1 MKIILLGDVHGN
13 LPALEAV
20 LEDGRRRGGDIV
32 LNTGDYV
39 GQGPFPDE
47 TVSLLSSVESV
58 AVAGN
63 FDRNVLRAKQGKTG
77 EKAEL
82 HLWNRGRLSRESR
95 KYLKNL
101 PRTKKF
107 LLAGKQFLLTH
118 GSPEDIE
125 ENIGPDTPDER
136 LCEIA
141 RLASSDIVLT
151 GHTHAPLS
159 KKIGDT
165 WFINPGTAGRPL
177 GDDLRACYALLHI
190 QPGYFRVN
198 HYLVDYDMAKTADAA
213 LFRGMPGDFASS
225 FLPGRAVAGDIPME
239 DEAER
244 ILETTIPVHADH
256 SRHVA
261 SIALAL
267 FDRLEELHGLDRE
280 ARFQLQ
286 IASTLHDIGWLKGQK
301 EHHKVAMEFILGLD
315 GVIPDERERILI
327 ASVARYHRKADPD
340 DSHPFFER
348 LSPGDR
354 ETVRKLAA
362 ILRIADGLDWTHSSV
377 VKGVEC
383 LVGDGAVTVLC
394 STSGDAEAE
403 RARALEKGALFEKV
417 FGKKLD
423 IEWVRS

>member
-1 MKIILLGDVHGN
+1 M
-13 LPALEAV
+13 
-20 LEDGRRRGGDIV
+20 
-32 LNTGDYV
+32 
-39 GQGPFPDE
+39 
-47 TVSLLSSVESV
+47 
-58 AVAGN
+58 
-63 FDRNVLRAKQGKTG
+63 
-77 EKAEL
+77 
-82 HLWNRGRLSRESR
+82 
-95 KYLKNL
+95 
-101 PRTKKF
+101 
-107 LLAGKQFLLTH
+107 
-118 GSPEDIE
+118 
-125 ENIGPDTPDER
+125 
-136 LCEIA
+136 
-141 RLASSDIVLT
+141 
-151 GHTHAPLS
+151 
-159 KKIGDT
+159 
-165 WFINPGTAGRPL
+165 
-177 GDDLRACYALLHI
+177 
-190 QPGYFRVN
+190 
-198 HYLVDYDMAKTADAA
+198 
-213 LFRGMPGDFASS
+213 
-225 FLPGRAVAGDIPME
+225 
-239 DEAER
+239 
-244 ILETTIPVHADH
+244 HADH

-394 STSGDAEAE
+394 STSGDAGAE

>member
-20 LEDGRRRGGDIV
+20 LEDGRKRGGEIV

-47 TVSLLSSVESV
+47 TVSLLSSVESA
-58 AVAGN
+58 AVGGN
-63 FDRNVLRAKQGKTG
+63 FDRNVLRARKGKTG
-77 EKAEL
+77 GKAEL
-82 HLWNRGRLSRESR
+82 HLWNRERLSRENR

-101 PRTKKF
+101 PRTKRF
-107 LLAGKQFLLTH
+107 LLAGKRFLLTH

-125 ENIGPDTPDER
+125 ENIGPDTPEER
-136 LCEIA
+136 LWEIA
-141 RLASSDIVLT
+141 RTAASDIVLT
-151 GHTHAPLS
+151 GHTHAPLA

-165 WFINPGTAGRPL
+165 WFINPGTTGRPL
-177 GDDLRACYALLHI
+177 GNDLRARYALIHI

-198 HYLVDYDMAKTADAA
+198 HYLVDYDMAKNADAA
-213 LFRGMPGDFASS
+213 LFRGMPGAFASS
-225 FLPGRAVAGDIPME
+225 FLPERAVAADIPME

-244 ILETTIPVHADH
+244 ILETTVPVHADH

-267 FDRLEELHGLDRE
+267 FDRLEELHGLDEE
-280 ARFQLQ
+280 ARFHLQ

-315 GVIPDERERILI
+315 HVIPDERERILI

-348 LSPGDR
+348 LPAEDR

-383 LVGDGAVTVLC
+383 LVGDGTVTVLC

-403 RARALEKGALFEKV
+403 RGRALEKGALFEKV
-417 FGKKLD
+417 FGKTLN
-423 IEWVRS
+423 IEWARS

>member
-63 FDRNVLRAKQGKTG
+63 FDRNVLRAKQGKKG

-82 HLWNRGRLSRESR
+82 HLWNRGRLSRENR

-107 LLAGKQFLLTH
+107 LLAGKRFLLTH

-136 LCEIA
+136 LSEIA
-141 RLASSDIVLT
+141 RMTSSDIVLS
-151 GHTHAPLS
+151 GHTHAPFA
-159 KKIGDT
+159 KKNGDT

-225 FLPGRAVAGDIPME
+225 FLPGRAVAGDISME

-267 FDRLEELHGLDRE
+267 FDQLGDLHGLDAT
-280 ARFQLQ
+280 ARFHLQ

-301 EHHKVAMEFILGLD
+301 EHHKVAMEFILGLAN
-315 GVIPDERERILI
+315 VIPDERERILI

-348 LSPGDR
+348 LSPADR
-354 ETVRKLAA
+354 QTVRKLAA

-383 LVGDGAVTVLC
+383 VLADDVVTLLC

-403 RARALEKGALFEKV
+403 LVRALEKGALFEKV
-417 FGKKLD
+417 FGKRLE
-423 IEWVRS
+423 IQWARS

>member
-125 ENIGPDTPDER
+125 ENVGPETPDER
-136 LCEIA
+136 LWEIA

-267 FDRLEELHGLDRE
+267 FDKHVDCDRLLAMLAEAKRTEDLISLERTLQERQGEL
-280 ARFQLQ
+280 
-286 IASTLHDIGWLKGQK
+286 
-301 EHHKVAMEFILGLD
+301 
-315 GVIPDERERILI
+315 
-327 ASVARYHRKADPD
+327 
-340 DSHPFFER
+340 DS
-348 LSPGDR
+348 
-354 ETVRKLAA
+354 
-362 ILRIADGLDWTHSSV
+362 LRSQR
-377 VKGVEC
+377 
-383 LVGDGAVTVLC
+383 TVLGNRVALATIELTLTSDPPPVKVGPGGFWPGSSWC
-394 STSGDAEAE
+394 STRSTALARSVITPSPTRGPLPQCWTRTGSTP
-403 RARALEKGALFEKV
+403 RAAPCSRTIPATSRCRIPLECRQF
-417 FGKKLD
+417 
-423 IEWVRS
+423 W

>member
-13 LPALEAV
+13 FPALEAV
-20 LEDGRRRGGDIV
+20 LEDGRKRGGEVVI
-32 LNTGDYV
+32 NTGDYV

-63 FDRNVLRAKQGKTG
+63 FDRNVLRAKRGKTG

-82 HLWNRGRLSRESR
+82 HLWNRERLSRESR

-101 PRTKKF
+101 PRTRKF
-107 LLAGKQFLLTH
+107 LLAGKKFLLTH

-125 ENIGPDTPDER
+125 ENVGPDTPDER
-136 LCEIA
+136 LSEIA
-141 RLASSDIVLT
+141 RMAGCDIVLT

-159 KKIGDT
+159 KKVSDT
-165 WFINPGTAGRPL
+165 WFINPGTAGRPQ
-177 GDDLRACYALLHI
+177 GNDLRACYAMLHI

-198 HYLVDYDMAKTADAA
+198 HYLVGYDMAKTADAA

-225 FLPGRAVAGDIPME
+225 FLPGRPEAGDISME

-267 FDRLEELHGLDRE
+267 FDRLGALHGLDGD
-280 ARFQLQ
+280 ARFHLQ

-301 EHHKVAMEFILGLD
+301 EHHKVAMEFILGLAN
-315 GVIPDERERILI
+315 VIPDERERILI
-327 ASVARYHRKADPD
+327 ASVARYHRKAEPD

-348 LSPGDR
+348 LSPEDR

-377 VKGVEC
+377 VQGVEC
-383 LVGDGAVTVLC
+383 VVADDVVTILC

-403 RARALEKGALFEKV
+403 LVRAMEKGALFEKV
-417 FGKKLD
+417 FEKRLE
-423 IEWVRS
+423 IQWARS